1 MSGAEAKGG
10 AAPAPAPDDAGEGP
24 VVSGGSAAKAGGAKP
39 RSRWRRRILIALAMI
54 PVALLVLWI
63 AIHRVSWLGPWLAD
77 LGRSI
82 VGNDA
87 IARLEDFAYGV
98 EDRVNRATKADEA
111 PEPLWDVPPEA
122 PAPAPTASVGPA
134 PSRYPAFRPADV
146 GPMLKSFSAPG
157 DGVWVP
163 VPDARNPTEPA
174 PLFKTL
180 LHPDKNRS
188 WSSVVVVAADL
199 RQLRLHLVAGVHEPT
214 TKNEVAKKLARTG
227 LVADEHLDSVI
238 AIFNGGFKT
247 THGQYGMKAH
257 GVTFV
262 PPRARSCTLAAFA
275 GDSLE
280 IRSWEVLEPRKD
292 DMVWFRQTPM
302 CMVEEDKLHPGLQLE
317 TNTHWGSTL
326 DKNTV
331 IRRSAVGLSADRT
344 ILYAGISEAT
354 SATTIA
360 TAMQFAGATNV
371 AQLDVNFSY
380 PKLVTV
386 EKAPEPKEG
395 RAPGWIV
402 VPIAKGFELTENDY
416 LRKEMGRDFFYL
428 TRSPPP

>member
-10 AAPAPAPDDAGEGP
+10 ETP
-24 VVSGGSAAKAGGAKP
+24 VVSRGSAAKPRP
-39 RSRWRRRILIALAMI
+39 RSRWRRRVLIALALV
-54 PVALLVLWI
+54 PVALIGLWI
-63 AIHRVSWLGPWLAD
+63 AIHKINWLGPWLAD
-77 LGRSI
+77 LGRSV

-87 IARLEDFAYGV
+87 IAKLEDFAYGV

-111 PEPLWDVPPEA
+111 PEPLWDVPAEV
-122 PAPAPTASVGPA
+122 PAPAPSGSAGPA
-134 PSRYPAFRPADV
+134 PSRYPTFRPADV

-163 VPDARNPTEPA
+163 IADARHPGEPA

-199 RQLRLHLVAGVHEPT
+199 RQVHLHLVAGVHEPM
-214 TKNEVAKKLARTG
+214 TKDEAAKKFARTG
-227 LVADEHLDSVI
+227 LVADEDLKSVI
-238 AIFNGGFKT
+238 AVFNGGFKT
-247 THGQYGMKAH
+247 THGHYGMKAH

-262 PPRARSCTLAAFA
+262 PPRARSCTLAAFPAPSGAVPGAPA
-275 GDSLE
+275 GESLE
-280 IRSWEVLEPRKD
+280 IRSWEVLEPRQD
-292 DMVWFRQTPM
+292 QIVWFRQTPM
-302 CMVEEDKLHPGLQLE
+302 CMVEEGKLHPGLQLE

-360 TAMQFAGATNV
+360 TAMQFAGAANV

-380 PKLVTV
+380 PKFVTV

-395 RAPGWIV
+395 RAPEWIV
-402 VPIAKGFELTENDY
+402 VPVAKGFELTENDY